1 MALNKPRKGHLL
13 MAGELKREQTVILFN
28 PSSDCA
34 HRATQFFTTPHLSV
48 NDHKSTARII

>member
-13 MAGELKREQTVILFN
+13 MAGELKQEQTANFFS

-48 NDHKSTARII
+48 NDHRSAARII